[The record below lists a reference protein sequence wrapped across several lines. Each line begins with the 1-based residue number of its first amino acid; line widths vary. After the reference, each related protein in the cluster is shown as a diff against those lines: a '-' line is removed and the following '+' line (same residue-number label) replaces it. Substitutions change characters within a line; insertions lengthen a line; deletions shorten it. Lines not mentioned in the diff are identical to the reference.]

1 MVHPY
6 DNFERL
12 TCQAQVA
19 DQRDDY
25 YAFDQTVFFGAKGAQ
40 LADRGTINGQ
50 EVVDLKWEGERLWHQ
65 VQAPL
70 SGTVE
75 MQVDADTRW
84 VNTAVQTVFH
94 LLDSYFERQGI
105 AMTEDHADPANQ
117 WFILGTKQ
125 VSPAQLEEAERWVNE
140 IIHQVRLVHI
150 GDVSVI
156 PCGTCHVNHT
166 AQLQSFA
173 ILGTEK
179 AAGGAPRS

>member
-1 MVHPY
+1 
-6 DNFERL
+6 
-12 TCQAQVA
+12 
-19 DQRDDY
+19 
-25 YAFDQTVFFGAKGAQ
+25 
-40 LADRGTINGQ
+40 
-50 EVVDLKWEGERLWHQ
+50 
-65 VQAPL
+65 
-70 SGTVE
+70 

-105 AMTEDHADPANQ
+105 AMIEDHADPANQ

-179 AAGGAPRS
+179 AAGGHQGLNCDRPGRHGALEGRPPAAKGGRHGVEHDPGRGGRRR

>member
-1 MVHPY
+1 
-6 DNFERL
+6 
-12 TCQAQVA
+12 
-19 DQRDDY
+19 
-25 YAFDQTVFFGAKGAQ
+25 
-40 LADRGTINGQ
+40 
-50 EVVDLKWEGERLWHQ
+50 
-65 VQAPL
+65 
-70 SGTVE
+70 

-140 IIHQVRLVHI
+140 IIHQDLSVTFSYVKGSDYPDPDYQKFDQVRLVHI

-179 AAGGAPRS
+179 AAGGHQGLNCDRPGRHGTLEGRPPAAKGGRHGVEHDPGRGGRRR